1 MHANCIPN
9 THVSLSIN
17 LFGSG
22 DPEDKEFWMKL
33 LPAAKDLAN
42 RFVTVED

>member
-9 THVSLSIN
+9 IHMPLSVN
-17 LFGSG
+17 LFGAG
-22 DPEDKEFWMKL
+22 DPEDKEFRMKV